1 MCIFNCLVLFEYI
14 CSLLLL
20 YYYYVC
26 LILLDFVFPLFSFLK
41 YNPPWCSILLEKVH
55 LEKLKNSQI
64 QGQGELYL
72 RKIRGN
78 KEAKTSIITTT
89 QMIMPRT
96 VIIIL
101 ISLEISKNYIS
112 LRKNEQM
119 INREK
124 QTAKKWIKIKNQQMQ
139 ICVYIYKLSLKKHA
153 LYLKMKRRRIYI
165 CEKNTMKKHNKCQIW
180 KG

>member
-1 MCIFNCLVLFEYI
+1 M
-14 CSLLLL
+14 
-20 YYYYVC
+20 
-26 LILLDFVFPLFSFLK
+26 
-41 YNPPWCSILLEKVH
+41 
-55 LEKLKNSQI
+55 
-64 QGQGELYL
+64 YL

-124 QTAKKWIKIKNQQMQ
+124 QTAKK
-139 ICVYIYKLSLKKHA
+139 
-153 LYLKMKRRRIYI
+153 
-165 CEKNTMKKHNKCQIW
+165 
-180 KG
+180 